1 MRGTSL
7 PHPGLVGSA
16 AGRLIHTSS
25 FPLLTAMPDEKI
37 LPNLRGKKN
46 AFYKL
51 VSVFFDFE
59 VVALEQAD
67 P

>member
-1 MRGTSL
+1 
-7 PHPGLVGSA
+7 
-16 AGRLIHTSS
+16 
-25 FPLLTAMPDEKI
+25 MPDEKI